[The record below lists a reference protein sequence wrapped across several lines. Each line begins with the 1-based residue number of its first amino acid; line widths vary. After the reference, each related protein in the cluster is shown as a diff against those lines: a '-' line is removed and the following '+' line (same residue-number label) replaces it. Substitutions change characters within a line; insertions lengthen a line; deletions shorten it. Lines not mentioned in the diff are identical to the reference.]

1 MLKFR
6 ETDAFSIWLAGLR
19 DARAKAHVL
28 RRLVRAASGNFGD
41 VAPVGEG
48 VSEMRINEGAGY
60 RVYFGRHGEV
70 VYILL
75 CGGDKKSQPR
85 DIATAKRLWADIKRS
100 ESK

>member
-1 MLKFR
+1 MLKFH
-6 ETDAFSIWLAGLR
+6 ETEVFTKWLAGLR
-19 DARAKAHVL
+19 DLRAKAHVV

-48 VSEMRINEGAGY
+48 ISEMRIDQGAGY
-60 RVYFGRHGEV
+60 RVYYSREGEV

-85 DIATAKRLWADIKRS
+85 DIATAKRMWAEIKRS
-100 ESK
+100 EST

>member
-6 ETDAFSIWLAGLR
+6 ETEVFSKWLADLR
-19 DARAKAHVL
+19 DARARAHIM
-28 RRLVRAASGNFGD
+28 RRLVRANAGNFGD

-48 VSEMRINEGAGY
+48 ISEMRINEGAGY
-60 RVYFGRHGEV
+60 RVYYSREGDM

-85 DIATAKRLWADIKRS
+85 DIIQAKQLWVKIKRS
-100 ESK
+100 ASK